1 MAAPLQHVKVWKLQL
16 FSLYL
21 RRYSSTSK
29 EIKKKRSWKKK
40 DKVTFLDS
48 LRVFVRGGAGGQ
60 GLAKHGG
67 VGGDGG
73 DVVLEG
79 KEGETL
85 YSLATAF
92 PEKRFTAGTGGNSRK
107 FHLLGEDGSQQRV
120 NVPVGVV
127 VKDED
132 GTTIGEVNEPGQ
144 EIVVAHGGRGGNSSN
159 RFLGKK
165 GEAHTVVL
173 DLKLI
178 ADIGLVGFP
187 NAGKSTF
194 LGSVS
199 RAKPKIADYPFTTIR
214 PQIGTMAYRDGRRV
228 TVADLP
234 GLIEGA
240 HYNFGMGHRFLK
252 HIERTKL
259 LLFMVDVGG
268 FQLGVQYQ
276 HRTAFQTVLLL
287 NKELELYREDL
298 VSKPAVLAINK
309 TDTEGGQEKAEE
321 VVQLIKTME
330 ENMDMIEP
338 EIRPTQMVKFDD
350 IFTISAKT
358 GASVPEM
365 KMKIRTLLDTYA
377 EIARYEQKTSR
388 ERMSPT
394 TGYSP
399 PSLSQEH
406 VKPKLV

>member
-1 MAAPLQHVKVWKLQL
+1 MAAPMQHVKLWKLQL

-21 RRYSSTSK
+21 RKYSSTSK
-29 EIKKKRSWKKK
+29 EVKKRRPWKKRNI
-40 DKVTFLDS
+40 VTFLDS

-73 DVVLEG
+73 DVIMEG
-79 KEGETL
+79 REGQTL
-85 YSLATAF
+85 YNLATSF

-107 FHLLGEDGSQQRV
+107 FHLLGENGSHQSV
-120 NVPVGVV
+120 AVPVGVV
-127 VKDED
+127 VKSED
-132 GTTIGEVNEPGQ
+132 GTTLGEVNEPGQ
-144 EIVVAHGGRGGNSSN
+144 VVVAARGGRGGNASN
-159 RFLGKK
+159 RFLGGK
-165 GEAHTVVL
+165 GEGHTVVL

-178 ADIGLVGFP
+178 ADVGLVGFP

-214 PQIGTMAYRDGRRV
+214 PQIGTMTYADGRRI

-268 FQLGVQYQ
+268 FQLGVKYQ

-287 NKELELYREDL
+287 NKELELYRADL
-298 VSKPAVLAINK
+298 ITKPAVLAINK

-321 VVQLIKTME
+321 VIHLIK
-330 ENMDMIEP
+330 NMRDNIDMVEP
-338 EIRPTQMVKFDD
+338 EIRPTQVVKFDD
-350 IFTISAKT
+350 IFMISAKT
-358 GASVPEM
+358 GASVADM
-365 KMKIRTLLDTYA
+365 KVKIRSLLDTYA
-377 EIARYEQKTSR
+377 EIERYEHRSH
-388 ERMSPT
+388 EYSAPSP
-394 TGYSP
+394 
-399 PSLSQEH
+399 LQEH
-406 VKPKLV
+406 VKTKLV